1 MATTTNKP
9 PAGEKTDADKA
20 AAATTTEA
28 PEASASTP
36 SPSGDSQSGA
46 SAPPAGDT
54 AALQQEVADLKA
66 MVLTLADAVQ
76 AKAGQRKVE
85 LAPLES
91 EIGPLPAG
99 KRRLLSPYEVRITGP
114 DADKFVQ
121 PITVEALGESQ
132 AKARV
137 AKACGIVKTGNTLTA
152 KRLGKT
158 WTVDTKDEKA
168 RGLDFPRTVAID
180 TAEHAI
186 EVAAAVAKVDPAKL
200 VATPQS

>member
-9 PAGEKTDADKA
+9 PAGDKTDADKA

-28 PEASASTP
+28 PDASASTP

-54 AALQQEVADLKA
+54 AALQQEIADLKA

-76 AKAGQRKVE
+76 AKAGQRKVSVP
-85 LAPLES
+85 PLEN
-91 EIGPLPAG
+91 EVGPLPAS
-99 KRRLLSPYEVRITGP
+99 KRHLLAPYEVRITGP
-114 DADKFVQ
+114 DSEKFVQ

-137 AKACGIVKTGNTLTA
+137 AKAAGIVKTGNTLSA

-158 WTVDTKDEKA
+158 WTVDTKDEKD
-168 RGLDFPRTVAID
+168 RGMDFPRTVAID
-180 TAEHAI
+180 TAAHAV
-186 EVAAAVAKVDPAKL
+186 EVAAAVAKVDPVKL
-200 VATPQS
+200 VATAKS